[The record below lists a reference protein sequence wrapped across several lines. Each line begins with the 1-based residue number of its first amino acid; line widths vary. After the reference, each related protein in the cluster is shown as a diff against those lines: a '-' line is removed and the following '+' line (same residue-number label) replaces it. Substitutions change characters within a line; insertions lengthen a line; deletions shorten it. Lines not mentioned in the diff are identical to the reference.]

1 MFYALMIVTFCVAAA
16 VSFGTAWLF
25 SHPADAILKRVIQD
39 GIYRSWVTYLKF
51 ALFVVGI
58 SSGVRVNELER
69 FVTAPVYGRNPE
81 VLDLTTPRWVLEIYR
96 SIIGT
101 LQGLAWVLLI
111 FFVIALI
118 AFVLVRIAEVSRRAQ
133 PAQPGTA
140 GAL

>member
-81 VLDLTTPRWVLEIYR
+81 VLDLTTPRWVL
-96 SIIGT
+96 
-101 LQGLAWVLLI
+101 LI